1 MAMLIQ
7 QLSARK
13 RRHARRAWAG
23 LVLSIRRGRIAPDVR
38 SGGGRETPMPTTAT
52 ASKLLRPSAVRQS
65 GESRRRGR
73 RWLALAGF
81 RFVPLGCASAS
92 ASPSIGAVWSARA
105 ATCPAARSQP
115 TRAHTAGRVG
125 TRGGPNQPA
134 HHAPSA
140 SVRPRPKNTRA
151 PTGPSYPS
159 PGSQPCAG
167 RPAPASSEPT
177 APEPSRGPRRAT
189 PARGHVVHVPMPFP
203 GGRSA
208 RWPRPERG
216 RGRVAWQGQRR

>member
-23 LVLSIRRGRIAPDVR
+23 LVLSIRRGRIAPNVR
-38 SGGGRETPMPTTAT
+38 SGGGRETPTPTTAT

-65 GESRRRGR
+65 CESRRRGR
-73 RWLALAGF
+73 RWLTLAGF
-81 RFVPLGCASAS
+81 ASFPLGCASAS
-92 ASPSIGAVWSARA
+92 PSIGVVGQPGRLLAPR
-105 ATCPAARSQP
+105 PGPISQP
-115 TRAHTAGRVG
+115 TRAHTADSLG
-125 TRGGPNQPA
+125 TDQTNQHTPR
-134 HHAPSA
+134 P

-151 PTGPSYPS
+151 PTGRSYPS
-159 PGSQPCAG
+159 PAPS
-167 RPAPASSEPT
+167 RAPAARLQLSLPAT
-177 APEPSRGPRRAT
+177 APEPSCGPRRAT